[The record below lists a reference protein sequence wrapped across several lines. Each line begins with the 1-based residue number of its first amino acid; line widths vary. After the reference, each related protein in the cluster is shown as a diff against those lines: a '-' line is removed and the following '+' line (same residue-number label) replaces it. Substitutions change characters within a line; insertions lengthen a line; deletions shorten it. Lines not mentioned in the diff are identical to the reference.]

1 MDSLRGNMTL
11 RIPDGH
17 GGDYFVSL
25 DWIFFTLI
33 TIQML
38 RNGENIS
45 PKIRAIKI
53 LRAVPGSP
61 YDLHECKYIY
71 EFVEANE
78 EKLMSLR
85 GIL

>member
-45 PKIRAIKI
+45 PKIRGIRI
-53 LRAVPGSP
+53 MRTVPGSSFG
-61 YDLHECKYIY
+61 LRECKYIY

-78 EKLMSLR
+78 ERLMALR